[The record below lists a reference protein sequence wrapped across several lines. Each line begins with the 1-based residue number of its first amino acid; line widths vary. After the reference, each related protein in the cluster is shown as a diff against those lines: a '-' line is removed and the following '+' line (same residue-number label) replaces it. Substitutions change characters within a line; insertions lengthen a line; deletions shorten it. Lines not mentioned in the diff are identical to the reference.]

1 MSETFVGK
9 VQALVDALDGCLVD
23 VTGIFAFA
31 KTHGVE
37 YTGSTYNEEL
47 EEVRAALRAEQTSKP
62 VGWALMED
70 GKPRHVTLSKHA
82 VDAWR
87 RATNG
92 DVRELFFSLQG
103 DHDGE

>member
-1 MSETFVGK
+1 MTTLAVCAQEYVLGDGDEA
-9 VQALVDALDGCLVD
+9 ALDEANDAL
-23 VTGIFAFA
+23 
-31 KTHGVE
+31 
-37 YTGSTYNEEL
+37 L
-47 EEVRAALRAEQTSKP
+47 ERLAALRTQPSKP

-92 DVRELFFSLQG
+92 DVRELFLGLQG